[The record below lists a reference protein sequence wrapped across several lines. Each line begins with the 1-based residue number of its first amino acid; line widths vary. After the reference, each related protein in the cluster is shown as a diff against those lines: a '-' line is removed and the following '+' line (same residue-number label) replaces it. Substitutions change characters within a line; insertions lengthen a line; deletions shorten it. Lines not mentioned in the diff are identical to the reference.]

1 VSKAGYFISIL
12 NNKRF
17 HFLLLLS
24 GFLML
29 GACDNQS
36 ALKQKHCHPTK
47 TYYPKHAKGFW
58 IEYFNGFKVI
68 HLRDAYDTTKAIEDY
83 AIYPRGKKQPSDFP
97 NAVAVLTPVQK
108 NICLSTTHVG
118 LLEILGITDSIS
130 GVVNGNRVYNKN
142 VLSKIALGA
151 MKVVGSEAGMNNEL
165 IFSMQPSVVL
175 AYSFN
180 EGNNSIPKLKSLGMS
195 VMMINDYNE
204 REPLARAE
212 WLKVLAT
219 LYNLDDKADSILN
232 AAEAEYIA
240 LKVLVATAAKKP
252 TVFCN
257 MPWNDVWYMPSGDS
271 YFSNFITDAGGDFL
285 WRSNTSQRVLN
296 LDYEVVYA
304 KAAKADFL
312 LNPNEANSLKD
323 IKAQG
328 KRFENFEVFK
338 QKKIYN
344 NNLRQTATGGNDFWE
359 SGVAQPHLVL
369 KDLISI
375 FHPELIPNHQAVY
388 YKQLQ

>member
-1 VSKAGYFISIL
+1 VGYFISIL
-12 NNKRF
+12 SNKRF
-17 HFLLLLS
+17 YCWLLL
-24 GFLML
+24 GFSVLA
-29 GACDNQS
+29 ACDNQN
-36 ALKQKHCHPTK
+36 ALKQRHCHATK
-47 TYYPKHAKGFW
+47 TYYPKYAKGFW

-83 AIYPRGKKQPSDFP
+83 VIYPKGKKKPADFP
-97 NAVAVLTPVQK
+97 NAVAVFTPVQK

-130 GVVNGNRVYNKN
+130 GVVDGKRVYNKN
-142 VLSKIALGA
+142 VLRKLASGEV
-151 MKVVGSEAGMNNEL
+151 KVVGNEAGMNNEL

-180 EGNNSIPKLKSLGMS
+180 EGNSSIPKLKSLGMS
-195 VMMINDYNE
+195 VMLINDYNE

-212 WLKVLAT
+212 WLKVLAS

-232 AAEAEYIA
+232 DAEAAYNS
-240 LKVLVATAAKKP
+240 LKTLAATAQNKP

-285 WRSNTSQRVLN
+285 WRNNTSQRVLN

-312 LNPNEANSLKD
+312 LNPNEANTLKD
-323 IKAQG
+323 ISAQG

-344 NNLRQTATGGNDFWE
+344 NNLQQTATGGNDFWE

-375 FHPELIPNHQAVY
+375 FHPELIPNHQPIY